1 MSIDVRA
8 TIWYCRW
15 FSALSVLGLNE
26 VMAWRASASVFF
38 HWPLSLPGWQPPQ
51 KKRPKA
57 WSGTGGLHWAAW
69 IVLLLQ
75 SQPPPGCDHSGL
87 ALVCPRL
94 LGWSNPLQ
102 CLHILWAMCSWHHFS
117 TFLQLSRDSKWF
129 KMISK
134 WIEMVSK
141 LDGKNVYKMYIITH
155 PIAKH
160 WLKHNALKCPE
171 PLKQISNKIITKSNK
186 NKVEQHYDYN
196 MIILWF
202 DNILLILWYI
212 MNIYWIYWK
221 CYEMLLNIYENIYKK
236 I

>member
-38 HWPLSLPGWQPPQ
+38 SLTAFLARLAASSEKEAQSMKRDWRAALSCMDCFALAISATT
-51 KKRPKA
+51 RL
-57 WSGTGGLHWAAW
+57 WSLRSCAGL
-69 IVLLLQ
+69 
-75 SQPPPGCDHSGL
+75 STL
-87 ALVCPRL
+87 ALLIQP
-94 LGWSNPLQ
+94 SAMPP
-102 CLHILWAMCSWHHFS
+102 HIVGNV
-117 TFLQLSRDSKWF
+117 QLTSFFNIFATVKGFKMISKWF
-129 KMISK
+129 KMISN

-202 DNILLILWYI
+202 DNIMIYYEYI
-212 MNIYWIYWK
+212 
-221 CYEMLLNIYENIYKK
+221 LNILKMLWNVIEHIWKYI
-236 I
+236 